1 MRIARAIAMAGLAL
15 AAPAWA
21 QGWTTI
27 GSADIGDPS
36 GQSRIAIR
44 ADGPFREIMMCVEQA
59 GLHIQRAS
67 ISYRDG
73 RTQAVRLRGR
83 VADGDCTRSLPLS
96 GRERVINEIEL
107 GFDPASLGSARAR
120 VQIVAR

>member
-1 MRIARAIAMAGLAL
+1 MRIAKAIVLAGLAL

-27 GSADIGDPS
+27 GSAEISDPS
-36 GQSRIAIR
+36 GRSTIAIR
-44 ADGPFREIMMCVEQA
+44 EDGPFREIMMCVEQA
-59 GLHIQRAS
+59 GLEIQRAS

-73 RTQAVRLRGR
+73 RTQAIRLRGR
-83 VADGDCTRSLPLS
+83 VSEGDCTRSLALS
-96 GRERVINEIEL
+96 GRERAISTIDL
-107 GFDPASLGSARAR
+107 GFDPATLDGARAR